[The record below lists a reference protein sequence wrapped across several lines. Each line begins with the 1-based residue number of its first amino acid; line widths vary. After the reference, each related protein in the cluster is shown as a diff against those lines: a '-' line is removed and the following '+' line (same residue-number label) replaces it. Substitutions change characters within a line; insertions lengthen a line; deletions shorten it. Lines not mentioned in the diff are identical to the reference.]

1 MPMKKITIPLEEVLT
16 MQVSR
21 LSAEG
26 QIAIPKE
33 IREVLK
39 LEPGDF
45 VAYEI
50 QSGEVILRRA
60 EPFDA
65 AFHKALSATLDE
77 WDTPEDDEA
86 FRDL

>member
-1 MPMKKITIPLEEVLT
+1 
-16 MQVSR
+16 MQLSR
-21 LSAEG
+21 LSVKG
-26 QIAIPKE
+26 QVTIPKE
-33 IREVLK
+33 IREVLGLK
-39 LEPGDF
+39 AGDMI
-45 VAYEI
+45 AYEV
-50 QSGEVILRRA
+50 QNGVVTLRRT